1 MNWKHPFV
9 CGFPRKKLI
18 IFTPPS
24 FFCGKF
30 DLKFTP
36 TTVIR
41 STGFSFSS
49 VMKIYTSAPMARSD
63 LLEFKTPARP
73 KCLPLL
79 MDGGMGGMLSLLYVS
94 ISSNYVMNA

>member
-1 MNWKHPFV
+1 MDFLEKNLLFSRRRLFFV
-9 CGFPRKKLI
+9 
-18 IFTPPS
+18 
-24 FFCGKF
+24 GKF

-41 STGFSFSS
+41 TTGFSFSS
-49 VMKIYTSAPMARSD
+49 VMKIHTSAPMVRSD
-63 LLEFKTPARP
+63 LLEFKTPASP

-94 ISSNYVMNA
+94 IASNYVMNA

>member
-1 MNWKHPFV
+1 MDFLEKNLLFSRRRLFFV
-9 CGFPRKKLI
+9 
-18 IFTPPS
+18 
-24 FFCGKF
+24 GKF
-30 DLKFTP
+30 DLKCTP

-41 STGFSFSS
+41 TTGFSFSS
-49 VMKIYTSAPMARSD
+49 VMKIHTSAPMARSD

-94 ISSNYVMNA
+94 IASNYVMNA